1 MTIGEKIVHTVLIS
15 FLFSVICWLITN
27 YFVISLTFI
36 RYFFIEIIL
45 IISLKVY
52 KFTISKLGLN

>member
-36 RYFFIEIIL
+36 KYFFIEIIL